1 MKKNPGT
8 AIAAIILEVQSLMSL
23 SKKVLFTVFV
33 PMLTA
38 FPEWIYRTKIMQI
51 ALKMFI
57 LDDMFSDILYI
68 LNNQDFFFTWSG

>member
-38 FPEWIYRTKIMQI
+38 FPE
-51 ALKMFI
+51 
-57 LDDMFSDILYI
+57 
-68 LNNQDFFFTWSG
+68 